1 MSTDMI
7 NEKGYLDKAVCPA
20 GRPCIVLV
28 WVDYLEE
35 TLSRTFQMGCKAE
48 IRPLIGRWPESPS
61 EDQNTAWENVKAV
74 MSDKDFVEREVF
86 FQRISRGFTSRVF
99 VSSAEN
105 IS

>member
-20 GRPCIVLV
+20 GRPC
-28 WVDYLEE
+28 
-35 TLSRTFQMGCKAE
+35 TFQMGCKAE

-99 VSSAEN
+99 VSRAEN